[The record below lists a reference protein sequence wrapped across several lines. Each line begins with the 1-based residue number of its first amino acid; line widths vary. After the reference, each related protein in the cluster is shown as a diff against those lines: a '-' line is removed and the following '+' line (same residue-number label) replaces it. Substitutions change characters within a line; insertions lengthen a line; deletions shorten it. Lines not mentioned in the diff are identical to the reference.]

1 MNNILNKYGTTDPDK
16 ILDLMDINE
25 PDYIPYALRYKK
37 YNRICIKDLK
47 KQVVRIEFR
56 NQNLFNII
64 DKNNTRINEINDYIK
79 TVVIDT
85 HPS

>member
-16 ILDLMDINE
+16 ILDLMNINE

-37 YNRICIKDLK
+37 YGRICIKDLK
-47 KQVVRIEFR
+47 HEVQKIEFR

-64 DKNNTRINEINDYIK
+64 NKNNTKINEINNYIK
-79 TVVIDT
+79 SFVMDD
-85 HPS
+85 

>member
-1 MNNILNKYGTTDPDK
+1 MNNILNKYGTTDHNK
-16 ILDLMDINE
+16 ILDLMNINE
-25 PDYIPYALRYKK
+25 PEYIPYALKHKK

-47 KQVVRIEFR
+47 DQVQKIEFR

-79 TVVIDT
+79 SVVMDV
-85 HPS
+85 

>member
-1 MNNILNKYGTTDPDK
+1 MNNILNKYGTTDHDK

-37 YNRICIKDLK
+37 YGRICIKDLK
-47 KQVVRIEFR
+47 DHVKKIEFR

-64 DKNNTRINEINDYIK
+64 DKNNNKINEINIYIK
-79 TVVIDT
+79 SVVMND
-85 HPS
+85 